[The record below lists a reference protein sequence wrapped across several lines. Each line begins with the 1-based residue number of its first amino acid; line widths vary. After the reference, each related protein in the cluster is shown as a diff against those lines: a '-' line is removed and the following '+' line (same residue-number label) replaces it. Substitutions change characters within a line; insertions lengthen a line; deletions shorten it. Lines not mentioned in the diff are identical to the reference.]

1 MKLIKNDY
9 VIEGTPK
16 EINEFLRTQDTGEKP
31 TESYEGKYIVT
42 EDTIVSHVKATG
54 MFGMGWYKAP
64 KGTILEYS
72 RKAYITNTAGTYL
85 RPVFKDKNGVEI
97 KVSLSD
103 IKKYKSESMEDIMEK
118 PLKELIE
125 MAKSVCEMENK
136 I

>member
-31 TESYEGKYIVT
+31 TESYEGKYIIT
-42 EDTIVSHVKATG
+42 EDTIVTNIKATG
-54 MFGMGWYKAP
+54 MFGSRWYKAP

-72 RKAYITNTAGTYL
+72 RNVYVTNTAGTHL

-97 KVSLSD
+97 KVSLCD
-103 IKKYKSESMEDIMEK
+103 IKKYQPENMEDLMEK
-118 PLKELIE
+118 PLKDLIE
-125 MAKSVCEMENK
+125 MAKSVCEKGE
-136 I
+136 